1 MTSPAVAGQ
10 PAGRPRV
17 AVVFTGGTISMT
29 VDAEAGGARPVL
41 DGAALLA
48 TAPGI
53 GELAD
58 IVPVDLG
65 RTPASHFT
73 LDRLLA
79 IAAEARRVLEED
91 PRLAGAVIVQGTDTI
106 DEAAFVYDLV
116 HDGARPIVVTGA
128 MRSADAPGADGPAN
142 LRDAVAAAADPA
154 LRGEGVV
161 VVMSGEVHAA
171 DSVVKLHTSA
181 VDAFGSPDTGPLG
194 RVEGG
199 RLRLL
204 RRRAGRR
211 HVPAPTGPVPPVALF
226 VVAVGLDGAGLDA
239 AVASGAR
246 AAVVEAFGSGN
257 TSPAILAAAERAMG
271 AGIPVVLASRA
282 VAGSVS
288 PTYAFTGGGAEWAR
302 AGAILAG
309 HLTGPKARVAVSI
322 GLAAGLDRS
331 ALAALLA
338 DPA

>member
-1 MTSPAVAGQ
+1 VTSATAG
-10 PAGRPRV
+10 PKAERPRV

-29 VDAEAGGARPVL
+29 VDREAGGARPVL

-48 TAPGI
+48 MAPGI
-53 GELAD
+53 EAVAD
-58 IVPVDLG
+58 IVAVDLG

-73 LDRLLA
+73 FDRLLEV
-79 IAAEARRVLEED
+79 AAVARGVLAAD
-91 PRLAGAVIVQGTDTI
+91 TTLAGAVIVQGTDTI

-116 HDGARPIVVTGA
+116 HADVRPVVVTGA

-142 LRDAVAAAADPA
+142 LRDAVIAAGDPA

-171 DSVVKLHTSA
+171 DSVVKLHASA

-194 RVEGG
+194 RVEDG

-211 HVPAPTGPVPPVALF
+211 HLDVPTGPVPPVALF
-226 VVAVGLDGAGLDA
+226 VVAVGLDGSEVGA

-246 AAVVEAFGSGN
+246 AVVVEAFGSGN
-257 TSPAILAAAERAMG
+257 TSPLILAAAERAIA

-282 VAGSVS
+282 VAGRVA
-288 PTYAFTGGGAEWAR
+288 PTYAFPGGGATWER

-309 HLTGPKARVAVSI
+309 HITGPKARAATAL
-322 GLAAGLDRS
+322 GLAVGLDR
-331 ALAALLA
+331 AGLAALLA
-338 DPA
+338 DPG